1 MFSYIDKL
9 FSMPLMYFSNRS
21 TGELVFRANLNIYI
35 RQILSQ
41 KVITT
46 LIDSLFLGIY
56 LFLMVNYSILLT
68 IIALVLISL
77 IAFLSIINSHTIK
90 RFVDKEIMEQGNVQ
104 RIITEA
110 IEGIETIKSA
120 NAEKSFLL
128 NWKNMF
134 TSQLLI
140 TKNKNRYIAIFGILP
155 EIIQSVM
162 PALFLIIGIK
172 LIINNS
178 LSLGSLIGFV
188 SIVTMVMKPILSLV
202 SSYNDFLLLNVYF
215 QKLSEVL
222 TYEEKMILI
231 IKKEMLEKKSLFI
244 GLIMFTILYLFLKKY
259 FKWYFF

>member
-128 NWKNMF
+128 NWK
-134 TSQLLI
+134 TCL
-140 TKNKNRYIAIFGILP
+140 R
-155 EIIQSVM
+155 
-162 PALFLIIGIK
+162 
-172 LIINNS
+172 
-178 LSLGSLIGFV
+178 
-188 SIVTMVMKPILSLV
+188 
-202 SSYNDFLLLNVYF
+202 LNY
-215 QKLSEVL
+215 
-222 TYEEKMILI
+222 
-231 IKKEMLEKKSLFI
+231 
-244 GLIMFTILYLFLKKY
+244 
-259 FKWYFF
+259 